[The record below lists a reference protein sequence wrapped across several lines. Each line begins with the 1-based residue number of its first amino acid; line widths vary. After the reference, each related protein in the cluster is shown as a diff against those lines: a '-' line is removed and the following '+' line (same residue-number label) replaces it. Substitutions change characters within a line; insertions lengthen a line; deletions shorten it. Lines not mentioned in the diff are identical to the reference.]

1 LQKFPGLRHCPLHPS
16 RQLTTIFATLLLI
29 GEKERLA
36 LLWRY
41 TENLSTREMA
51 QNAGKTDKAIER
63 LLARAREHFRRRW
76 NHAEP

>member
-1 LQKFPGLRHCPLHPS
+1 
-16 RQLTTIFATLLLI
+16 
-29 GEKERLA
+29 

-51 QNAGKTDKAIER
+51 QNAGKTEKAIER